1 MLFRSR
7 VTLAGVT
14 AGLVLVAIEGE
25 DGPGGVVE
33 DVSVELTL
41 AIVEAKS
48 SSVDTDHV
56 TETGDD
62 GKVLK
67 ALSVEN
73 KSSELI
79 LLSLHVDARIN
90 DLERADVA
98 LLVGLVGEGGIDD
111 HTEDVLGL
119 SSGDRGLSEL
129 NVLVL

>member
-1 MLFRSR
+1 
-7 VTLAGVT
+7 
-14 AGLVLVAIEGE
+14 VLVAIEGE

-41 AIVEAKS
+41 TIVEAKS

-73 KSSELI
+73 KSSELV